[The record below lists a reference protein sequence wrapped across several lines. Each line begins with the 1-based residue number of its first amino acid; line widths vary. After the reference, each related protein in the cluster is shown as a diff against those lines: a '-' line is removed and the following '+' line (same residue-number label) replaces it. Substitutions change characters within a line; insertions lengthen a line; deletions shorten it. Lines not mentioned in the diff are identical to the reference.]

1 MTQLKASLK
10 LNFLSRKIAA
20 LIVIILFGTV
30 YFMVQNYG
38 QHMYIENWYV
48 LQEISLFV
56 YAYYGYKFAFNY
68 WVSIGGKRKSFYLG
82 TLVLFVLTAAVL
94 SSFQVF
100 TFNNY
105 VLQKNMAPD
114 DYGTLKVI
122 EVAKFTPLGVWLYQF
137 LYFMFALCGGNLLGV
152 LRTKF
157 NDGISF
163 AILAVYYM
171 FPMTIYIF
179 TADKVDIPIIYQGQ
193 FGVFIYNIIIWSIS
207 LYIGLR
213 IITKKGDVYIESSDS

>member
-30 YFMVQNYG
+30 YFVVQNYG
-38 QHMYIENWYV
+38 QHMYIEKWYV
-48 LQEISLFV
+48 LQEISLFL
-56 YAYYGYKFAFNY
+56 YAYYAYKSAFNY

-82 TLVLFVLTAAVL
+82 TLILFILTAAVL

-114 DYGTLKVI
+114 DYGTLKVM

-152 LRTKF
+152 LSTKF

-163 AILAVYYM
+163 AILVGYYIFPMMIYM
-171 FPMTIYIF
+171 FTVNKI
-179 TADKVDIPIIYQGQ
+179 DIPIIYQGQ
-193 FGVFIYNIIIWSIS
+193 FGVFICNIIIWSIS
-207 LYIGLR
+207 LYISLR
-213 IITKKGDVYIESSDS
+213 IIIKRGDLYTE